1 MRGDYRELYDQAGMF
16 LRIDET
22 RWIKAGIEFTDGLMH
37 FSVVVT
43 NGVSDWSV
51 IPLPAA
57 TPADPLTVR
66 LTRHGDAVR
75 VQFSLG
81 GAPWQMARLC
91 PFAADDAEVGVMAC
105 SPQRAGFIARFQDL
119 EVGPAIARR
128 LHAD

>member
-1 MRGDYRELYDQAGMF
+1 MNM
-16 LRIDET
+16 LRSSSPLLLLLALTACASESDSSAPAPPAPET
-22 RWIKAGIEFTDGLMH
+22 LFDT
-37 FSVVVT
+37 
-43 NGVSDWSV
+43 
-51 IPLPAA
+51 LPAA

-66 LTRHGDAVR
+66 LTRHGDAER

-105 SPQRAGFIARFQDL
+105 SPQRAGFIPRFQDL